1 LTPALPSQKLGG
13 LTALAEAL
21 NMRANITDADLTES
35 ERLSHAAAPGPWE
48 VDHTKIEVESYAV
61 IHATGTVCLESEE
74 RRPRWL
80 ALLALLAL
88 GCSTGVPPGETAPAT
103 DPEKAKPLP
112 KDVVDAWEAAG
123 CSFGRIEVNSNGY
136 IHYDAEDMYKLSDG
150 KLAELSSGQ
159 VPAFGFG
166 APGHD
171 EKPLE
176 RLAKLPVPPSAFG
189 LSLHYLGRE
198 GWPKGLP
205 NMETLHAL
213 QLEGSTVTDVDLKNV
228 ARLESLLTLAIHSP
242 DVTDRGVEYL
252 AALKNLRALNLI
264 QAKVTDAGLKRLAAL
279 ANLEVLWI
287 HGGHVTD
294 AALKSLS
301 RLTRLRAL
309 CVSGDQI
316 TDAGIPDLAALRN
329 LRYLTLAETR
339 VTQAGMDELKN
350 AMPECEIGR

>member
-1 LTPALPSQKLGG
+1 MTPALPSRKLRRR
-13 LTALAEAL
+13 TALAEAP
-21 NMRANITDADLTES
+21 NMPAKITDADLTES
-35 ERLSHAAAPGPWE
+35 ERLSNAAAPGPWD

-61 IHATGTVCLESEE
+61 IHATGTVCPESEE

-88 GCSTGVPPGETAPAT
+88 GCSTGVPPGETSPAT
-103 DPEKAKPLP
+103 NPEKPRPWP
-112 KDVVDAWEAAG
+112 KEVVDAWEAAG
-123 CSFGRIEVNSNGY
+123 CSFGRIEVNFNGY
-136 IHYDAEDMYKLSDG
+136 IHYEAEGMYKLSDG
-150 KLAELSSGQ
+150 KSAELSSGQ

-166 APGHD
+166 APSHD

-189 LSLHYLGRE
+189 LSLRYLGRE
-198 GWPKGLP
+198 GWLKGLP
-205 NMETLHAL
+205 NMNTLRAL
-213 QLEGSTVTDVDLKNV
+213 QLEGSTVSDVDLKDV
-228 ARLESLLTLAIHSP
+228 ARLESLQTLAINSP
-242 DVTDRGVEYL
+242 DVTDRGVEDL

-264 QAKVTDAGLKRLAAL
+264 QARVTDTGLKRLAAL

-294 AALKSLS
+294 AALKDLS

-316 TDAGIPDLAALRN
+316 TDAGIPDLAALRT

-339 VTQAGMDELKN
+339 VTKAGMDELKN
-350 AMPECEIGR
+350 ALPECEIGK